1 MKALVLVA
9 ALALALPTTSAI
21 GNCSPGSETFD
32 LLYSSAT
39 DTKFNLLQN
48 KMTSVKASNK
58 FNFSRT
64 EASIRKNRFQRSQ
77 FGVSLLPSNPDRDHL
92 FSNAVST
99 D

>member
-39 DTKFNLLQN
+39 DTKFYLPQN

-58 FNFSRT
+58 FNFCRT
-64 EASIRKNRFQRSQ
+64 EACIRRNQFAFRSTSKTA
-77 FGVSLLPSNPDRDHL
+77 FHSYFHACP
-92 FSNAVST
+92 
-99 D
+99 